1 MSVIR
6 RIGSSHDKIPHFLSI
21 ISKMTEQKCVCHFL
35 FDRNDMCFFFC
46 LRLYI
51 SLLRKGTIYGAAS
64 FHMVIFWRGHHT
76 AEFNHIFFMYMRFCD
91 ALHWSPFW
99 FLMRHF
105 NVWLENVRSA
115 AFHCNTCWKCTQRW
129 ERTNKKKIASI
140 KQVASGNFVRKQN
153 VMDTLASISYQ

>member
-1 MSVIR
+1 MTKF
-6 RIGSSHDKIPHFLSI
+6 HTFFLS
-21 ISKMTEQKCVCHFL
+21 SPKWLSRNVCATFCSIA
-35 FDRNDMCFFFC
+35 MICAFFFAC
-46 LRLYI
+46 AFTFHYYVRAQYTGRHLFTWWFSDGVI
-51 SLLRKGTIYGAAS
+51 TLLSSI
-64 FHMVIFWRGHHT
+64 
-76 AEFNHIFFMYMRFCD
+76 IFFLCRYMRFCD

-115 AFHCNTCWKCTQRW
+115 AFHCNTCWKYTQRW
-129 ERTNKKKIASI
+129 ERTNKQKIAFI